1 MDHTDDETNS
11 DFVTDDSIRS
21 HRDLHAWQHSYAL
34 GLALYRAT
42 TGFPA
47 EERFGLTSQL
57 RRCAVSIASNIAE
70 GYGRGSRQDYLRFL
84 RTARGSI
91 CELDTQL
98 HFAHDLGF
106 LDRSTGQE
114 LADIVRSAEMVLA
127 GLIRSL
133 ERQTPR

>member
-1 MDHTDDETNS
+1 MRPTATSCPPTRS
-11 DFVTDDSIRS
+11 DLTATSTRGSARTRWASRS
-21 HRDLHAWQHSYAL
+21 TAPPRTS
-34 GLALYRAT
+34 
-42 TGFPA
+42 PP

-57 RRCAVSIASNIAE
+57 RRSAVSVASNIAE

-98 HFAHDLGF
+98 HFAHDLGY
-106 LDRSTGQE
+106 LAAPKGEE
-114 LADIVRSAEMVLA
+114 LAELIRASEMVLA

-133 ERQTPR
+133 ERGAAD

>member
-1 MDHTDDETNS
+1 MDHTDDDTTP
-11 DFVTDDSIRS
+11 DFVTTDSIRS
-21 HRDLHAWQHSYAL
+21 HRDLHAWQRSYTL
-34 GLALYRAT
+34 GLAIYRAT
-42 TGFPA
+42 SGFPA

-84 RTARGSI
+84 RNARGSI

-98 HFAHDLGF
+98 HFAHDLGY
-106 LDRSTGQE
+106 LDHQTGQQLSE
-114 LADIVRSAEMVLA
+114 LIRATEMVLA

-133 ERQTPR
+133 ERFTDR